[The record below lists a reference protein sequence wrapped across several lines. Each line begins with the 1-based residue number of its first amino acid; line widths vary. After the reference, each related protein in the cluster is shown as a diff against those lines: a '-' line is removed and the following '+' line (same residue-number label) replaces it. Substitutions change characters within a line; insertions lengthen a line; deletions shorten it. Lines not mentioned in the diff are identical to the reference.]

1 MTYFLINGLL
11 IYLACGMYHY
21 SVFYRIIWTT
31 SYYTADHIHV
41 QFINY
46 ETSRMFRSQILSFKP
61 SLNYPFSG
69 ASACAA
75 METPKPLPSGLLKV
89 KKKKNNKSDPHSP
102 LILFFFTLTGIFIKS
117 GRIPSYQKI
126 KFQITR
132 VDLN

>member
-1 MTYFLINGLL
+1 
-11 IYLACGMYHY
+11 
-21 SVFYRIIWTT
+21 
-31 SYYTADHIHV
+31 
-41 QFINY
+41 
-46 ETSRMFRSQILSFKP
+46 MFRSQILSFKP

-75 METPKPLPSGLLKV
+75 METLKPLPSGLLKV

>member
-75 METPKPLPSGLLKV
+75 METLKPLPSGLLKV
-89 KKKKNNKSDPHSP
+89 KKKKEQQKWPSQSINSFLFYLQVYLLNPAGVH
-102 LILFFFTLTGIFIKS
+102 LIK
-117 GRIPSYQKI
+117 K
-126 KFQITR
+126 
-132 VDLN
+132 LNFKLHGLI